1 MEILLRFILFIIKIL
16 GFLLFPIYFI
26 KGIFTT
32 GKIPP
37 ITSHLLT
44 IPVVDLADKIRKKEV
59 IKYYLFCT
67 NIKANNK

>member
-1 MEILLRFILFIIKIL
+1 MEILLRSILFIIRIL

-26 KGIFTT
+26 KGIFSGN

-37 ITSHLLT
+37 ITSQLLN

-59 IKYYLFCT
+59 INL
-67 NIKANNK
+67 I